1 MARIAY
7 PLEMTRRPLEK
18 TLCNCNIR
26 AQVLQKKQ
34 VQWNVWNIT
43 AASLESFTVK

>member
-18 TLCNCNIR
+18 TSCNCNIR
-26 AQVLQKKQ
+26 AKKKK